1 MKIDSQNVTNPDQK
15 GKETWI
21 PLIGLTL
28 KYLEVRYKVA
38 GGNNRPNCVGS
49 DSMGLVDPPYCCI
62 YVESP
67 AKDERRRSRWSYM
80 SLARFQPSHVP
91 NSLLRAEGRGGLS
104 ESTAIFTYTL
114 YLLLQVL
121 LLYIRPYLAQI
132 ATHMLN
138 S

>member
-38 GGNNRPNCVGS
+38 GGDNRTNCVGS
-49 DSMGLVDPPYCCI
+49 DSMGLADPPYCCI

-67 AKDERRRSRWSYM
+67 AKDERRRSRWSYIE
-80 SLARFQPSHVP
+80 SRALPAFPYSQLASSGRRSRGTFRINSH
-91 NSLLRAEGRGGLS
+91 
-104 ESTAIFTYTL
+104 
-114 YLLLQVL
+114 
-121 LLYIRPYLAQI
+121 LYIHFVSLITCTTVVHTPLSSPNCHPYA
-132 ATHMLN
+132 
-138 S
+138 